1 MKEEIR
7 RILKEV
13 ANLQVAVESLRDD
26 DDLFVAGLSSLTTIE
41 VIMAIES
48 HFGIEIS
55 DEEMTRGLFESIDSL
70 HRAVQVARRNEQA
83 L

>member
-13 ANLQVAVESLRDD
+13 ANLQVPVESLRDD
-26 DDLFVAGLSSLTTIE
+26 DDLFAAGLSSLTTIE

-55 DEEMTRGLFESIDSL
+55 DEAMTPKLFESIDSL
-70 HRAVQVARRNEQA
+70 HRAVQASRRNEQP